1 MHFQYKNSSIGLVF
15 SLRKYLTRRRKIQL
29 LSLFFIMLA
38 SGVAEILS
46 LATVVPFLSVLSDPE
61 RIMSLNITK
70 KIMLVVGLNNEM
82 SLLLA
87 ATIVFLLT
95 AIIASLIRLQNLW
108 MNYHLAAAI
117 GHDLSLEAYRRTLY
131 QPYSVHISRNSS
143 SLIKT
148 TTIQIQSTVMSI
160 EQALNL
166 GTSIILSIALLG
178 TLLFINTSL
187 ALLKFIVFGLGYF
200 ILSKTAKQR
209 LILNSKLVNQNSDK
223 QIQTLQEGLG
233 SIRDVL
239 LDSRQEWFAN
249 KYRDVDWKMRKSL
262 ANSNFLAGFPRYMM
276 EGLGLILIAFLGFSL
291 RITNNVSEVIPL
303 LGTIALAA
311 QKLLPVFQQAYNAW
325 ARIRSCHSSV
335 EAVIAMVNQPI
346 TKIQKYEKKEKPL
359 NINSIEFSSV
369 GFNYSSNKKLIL
381 SDINFNL
388 QMGEKIG
395 IVGSTGCG
403 KSTLIDILMGL
414 LVPTKGEVLING
426 KNLHSRKNLIKLRD
440 WQKLISTVPQN
451 IYLSDCSIAENIAF
465 GVNKN
470 DISIK
475 KVISAAKKAQL
486 HSFIKSMTGGYS
498 AFVGE
503 RGIKL
508 SGGQRQRIAIARAF
522 YRNTKIIVMDE
533 ATSALDNKTESNLI
547 NAISNLNK
555 GFTFI
560 FIAHRISTIKACDC
574 IYEFKNGEI
583 AAFGKYEELI
593 NRSES
598 FRELVSKGSAN
609 F

>member
-87 ATIVFLLT
+87 ATIVFILM

-148 TTIQIQSTVMSI
+148 TTIQIQYTVMSI
-160 EQALNL
+160 EQILNL

-178 TLLFINTSL
+178 TLLFINSSL
-187 ALLKFIVFGLGYF
+187 ALLTFIVFGLGYF

-249 KYRDVDWKMRKSL
+249 KYRDVDWRMRKSL

-325 ARIRSCHSSV
+325 ARISSCHSSL

-346 TKIQKYEKKEKPL
+346 TQIQEYEKKEKPL

-388 QMGEKIG
+388 QLGEKIG

-426 KNLHSRKNLIKLRD
+426 KNLHSRKSLIKLRD

-498 AFVGE
+498 AYVGE

-508 SGGQRQRIAIARAF
+508 SGGQRQRIAIARAL
-522 YRNTKIIVMDE
+522 YKESKILIFDE
-533 ATSALDNKTESNLI
+533 ATSALDTRTEKAVIDVINNLSDDLLLIMISHRLSTLDSCNKIFNLTDGNLI
-547 NAISNLNK
+547 
-555 GFTFI
+555 
-560 FIAHRISTIKACDC
+560 IK
-574 IYEFKNGEI
+574 KN
-583 AAFGKYEELI
+583 
-593 NRSES
+593 N
-598 FRELVSKGSAN
+598 
-609 F
+609 